1 VRNANIKV
9 FADVNI
15 GINMNNSHTEVY
27 EALNPQRSVIVDACA
42 GTGKTWL
49 LVSRIVRL
57 LLDNVPS
64 NQIVAI
70 TFTRKAASEMQVRLR
85 EWCHQLAF
93 EPDSWV
99 TNFLLERGI
108 THNQMSVYLPR
119 ARKLYQ
125 NLMIQPGVVINTF
138 DEWFL
143 SLIKQAPLSSS
154 IQFDV
159 NPGIDR
165 LSIRQEAWLSL
176 LKKIELNDDKAEMNS
191 LIKELGAE
199 SLRQILFDG
208 ANWRVE
214 WQLFTQHNNPNLV
227 WENIDFDKAS
237 AKNPQGMMT
246 DSRVNALASALIQQ
260 LAQLTPALQ
269 RQAQEL
275 SLLVSDSR
283 EVRGLCEWTFTQ
295 EGYGTPRQNLNNALA
310 AVQQDQLWSD
320 WVDLMERYREGV
332 RIQSTGQLNIQ
343 LYACLDAYIQELIR
357 LKKLNR
363 EADFSDIAYW
373 IYQLLRDPVEAPHW
387 FYRLDTRFQQVLVD
401 EFQDTSPLQ
410 WHILKQWF
418 LNARESDSSLKL
430 FIVGDPK
437 QAIYRFRRSDS
448 RIFQEAKELLLTQ
461 YDGLQL
467 TLSQSYRSYQ
477 GVINLVNGLF
487 ANKLY
492 FPHVTHQAKN
502 NPNKGLVKLILDKQS
517 LKTEI
522 NKKTSSDTP
531 LRHPLKTARVEYET
545 NSTGAMTVAQILKDT
560 VGKRDILTTQGKKTL
575 NYSDILI
582 LARRRQT
589 LIAFE
594 EVFRDLSIPFIS
606 QQKGQLLFFLEIEDI
621 LSLLK
626 VLVYPMDNL
635 SLAKLLKSPIFN
647 RTDSDL
653 LAFSRDLSWWHQMST
668 IPVFQDIFMLLDR
681 WRKLSQ
687 QVPVHDLLETILIE
701 GNILHSYQTCLPP
714 ERYYQAQANIESFL
728 EFSLAWNSGRFPNL
742 VRFLM
747 EMDELRSDESQ
758 APDQGMLSAST
769 NAVKLMTIHGAKG
782 LEAPMV
788 WLVDHDG
795 WRAKGKSHFW
805 YVNWS
810 PEHAYPDYFSY
821 VPEKKMIPK
830 AQLIHLDREEK
841 LLQQEE
847 DNLLYVAIT
856 RAQSELYILGG
867 TEEKETAWIKELIEL
882 RDTYPDLLTVEEL

>member
-1 VRNANIKV
+1 
-9 FADVNI
+9 
-15 GINMNNSHTEVY
+15 MNTSLLRTY
-27 EALNPQRSVIVDACA
+27 EALNPERSVIVDACA

-49 LVSRIVRL
+49 LVSRIIRL
-57 LLDNVPS
+57 LLDNVPP

-85 EWCHQLAF
+85 EWSHQLAF
-93 EPDSWV
+93 EHDSWV
-99 TNFLLERGI
+99 IDFLVERGI
-108 THNQMSVYLPR
+108 THQQISNYLPR

-125 NLMIQPGVVINTF
+125 NLMAQPGVVINTF

-176 LKKIELNDDKAEMNS
+176 LKRIELNNDHAEINN
-191 LIKELGAE
+191 LIKKIGTE
-199 SLRQILFDG
+199 SLRQILFEG

-214 WQLFTQHNNPNLV
+214 WQLFTQHNNPKLV
-227 WENIDFDKAS
+227 WEKIDFEQAG
-237 AKNPQGMMT
+237 AINPQDMMN
-246 DSRVNALASALIQQ
+246 DSRVNVLALALIQQ
-260 LAQLTPALQ
+260 LTQLTPALQ

-275 SLLVSDSR
+275 SLLISTSEQVLDFI
-283 EVRGLCEWTFTQ
+283 EWTFTQ
-295 EGYGTPRQNLNNALA
+295 EGYGTPRQNIANALN
-310 AVQQDQLWSD
+310 AVQQNQLWLD

-332 RIQSTGQLNIQ
+332 RLEFTRQLNLQ
-343 LYACLDAYIQELIR
+343 LFTCLDAYIQELIR
-357 LKKLNR
+357 LKKINR

-373 IYQLLRDPVEAPHW
+373 IYQLLRDPIQAPHW

-418 LNARESDSSLKL
+418 VNARESDSSLRL

-448 RIFQEAKELLLTQ
+448 RVFEEAKELLLAQ
-461 YDGLQL
+461 YDALQL

-477 GVINLVNGLF
+477 GIINLVNRLF
-487 ANKLY
+487 ENKSS
-492 FPHVTHQAKN
+492 FPHVAHQAKN
-502 NPNKGLVKLILDKQS
+502 NTDKGLVKLIVDKQNRK
-517 LKTEI
+517 LET
-522 NKKTSSDTP
+522 NKKAYSDNL
-531 LRHPLKTARVEYET
+531 LRHPLKTAREEYEM
-545 NSTGAMTVAQILKDT
+545 NPTGAMAVAHLLNDS
-560 VGKRDILTTQGKKTL
+560 VGKRDILTGQGKKTL
-575 NYSDILI
+575 EYSDILI

-589 LIAFE
+589 LIEFE
-594 EVFRDLSIPFIS
+594 EVFRDLGIPFIS

-635 SLAKLLKSPIFN
+635 SLAKVLKSPVFN
-647 RTDSDL
+647 RTDTDL
-653 LAFSRDLSWWHQMST
+653 LRFSQDLSWWHQLSS
-668 IPVFQDIFMLLDR
+668 ISCFNDVFLLLDH

-701 GNILHSYQTCLPP
+701 GKVLQSYQACLSF
-714 ERYYQAQANIESFL
+714 ERYYQAQSNIDAFL
-728 EFSLAWNSGRFPNL
+728 EFTLSWNSGRYPNL

-747 EMDELRSDESQ
+747 EMDELRNDESQ
-758 APDQGMLSAST
+758 APDQGMLSATT

-805 YVNWS
+805 YVNWL

-830 AQLIHLDREEK
+830 TQLFYLDREEA

-847 DNLLYVAIT
+847 NNLLYVAMT

-867 TEEKETAWIKELIEL
+867 VEEKETAWIKELINL
-882 RDTYPDLLTVEEL
+882 KNIHPDLLIVEEYQ